1 MDAHGHLP
9 FLKETILFLALSGVL
24 MPLLSRLRFNP
35 VLGFL
40 LVGVLLGPYGLA
52 SLAGTWPVLS
62 WFTFAR
68 PEDVESLAELGVIFL
83 MFMIGLELSVE
94 RLWSMRRLVFGLGGL
109 QVVLSASALAGLALW
124 FGNSS
129 EAAVILGVVLAFSS
143 TAIVMQLLIQ
153 RRELGTPLGQSSF
166 AILLFQDLAV
176 VPLLVLISILGAAT
190 GEGSFASLLGYAAL
204 KGVLTVVLIY
214 LIGRR
219 VVRPLFHQITVDK
232 QPDTFTALT
241 LLTTLGVAAL
251 TWYAGLSMALG
262 ALLAGLIIAETEF
275 RHEVEI
281 TIEPFKGLLMGLFFM
296 SVGMGIDLR
305 ALLAEPLWIPLSVI
319 GLLALKALIVFVLL
333 RVFGLSWGRAA
344 EGGLLLGQGGEFAFI
359 VIGMALTLDLLE
371 RQVGQFM
378 LIVVGVS
385 MLAAPVVARLG
396 QSLGDSIDR
405 RATPPA
411 PEDAGLGDMGEL
423 GGHVIVAG
431 YGRVGQMVGQML
443 AEQGVAFVAIE
454 NDAELVAHQRKA
466 GMPLVFGDA
475 SRPELLRKLRI
486 DQARAVVLTMDHTAG
501 AIHAVQGIRR
511 LMPMMRIIARARDE
525 KHALRLREAGASVV
539 VPETLESSLKL
550 TGWVLE
556 VLGVP
561 PDAAL
566 RLLEQARERRIVA
579 LRGSAPPLNTDRP

>member
-1 MDAHGHLP
+1 MDAHGNFP

-24 MPLLSRLRFNP
+24 MPLLSRLRINP

-40 LVGVLLGPYGLA
+40 SVGVLLGPYGLA

-68 PEDVESLAELGVIFL
+68 PEDVEFLAELGVIFL
-83 MFMIGLELSVE
+83 MFMIGLEMSVE

-109 QVVLSASALAGLALW
+109 QVALSAAAVGGLALW
-124 FGNSS
+124 FGNSI

-153 RRELGTPLGQSSF
+153 RRELGTPLGQSTF

-176 VPLLVLISILGAAT
+176 VPLLVLISILGASS
-190 GEGSFASLLGYAAL
+190 GEGSFASLLGSAVV

-219 VVRPLFHQITVDK
+219 VVRPLFHQIAVDK

-305 ALLAEPLWIPLSVI
+305 ALLAEPLWIPLSVV
-319 GLLALKALIVFVLL
+319 GLLAMKALIIFVLL
-333 RVFGLSWGRAA
+333 RVFGLSWGRSA

-359 VIGMALTLDLLE
+359 VIGMALALGLLE

-385 MLAAPVVARLG
+385 MLVAPVVARLG
-396 QSLGDSIDR
+396 QSLGDNIDR
-405 RATPPA
+405 RAAPPA
-411 PEDAGLGDMGEL
+411 PEDMEVGEL
-423 GGHVIVAG
+423 GGHVIIAG

-454 NDAELVAHQRKA
+454 NDAQLIAHQRKA
-466 GMPLVFGDA
+466 GVPLVFGDA

-486 DQARAVVLTMDHTAG
+486 DQARAVVLTMDHTAA

-525 KHALRLREAGASVV
+525 KHALLLREAGASVV

-556 VLGVP
+556 TLGVP
-561 PDAAL
+561 SDAAL
-566 RLLEQARERRIVA
+566 RLLEQERERRIVA
-579 LRGSAPPLNTDRP
+579 LRDTSAGAAS

>member
-1 MDAHGHLP
+1 MDAHGSFP

-24 MPLLSRLRFNP
+24 MPLLSRLRINA

-40 LVGVLLGPYGLA
+40 SVGVLLGPYGLA

-68 PEDVESLAELGVIFL
+68 PEDVEFLAELGVIFL
-83 MFMIGLELSVE
+83 MFMIGLEMSVE

-109 QVVLSASALAGLALW
+109 QVALSAAAVGGLALW
-124 FGNSS
+124 FGNSI

-153 RRELGTPLGQSSF
+153 RRELGTPLGQSAF

-176 VPLLVLISILGAAT
+176 VPLLVLISILGAAS
-190 GEGSFASLLGYAAL
+190 GEGSFASLLGTAVV

-214 LIGRR
+214 LVGRR
-219 VVRPLFHQITVDK
+219 VVRPLFHQIAVDK

-305 ALLAEPLWIPLSVI
+305 ALLAEPLWIPLSVV
-319 GLLALKALIVFVLL
+319 GLLAMKAAIVFVLL
-333 RVFGLSWGRAA
+333 RVFGLSWGRSA

-359 VIGMALTLDLLE
+359 VIGMALTLGLLE
-371 RQVGQFM
+371 RSVGQFM

-396 QSLGDSIDR
+396 QSLGDNIDR
-405 RATPPA
+405 RAAPPA
-411 PEDAGLGDMGEL
+411 PEDTELGEL
-423 GGHVIVAG
+423 GGHVIIAG

-454 NDAELVAHQRKA
+454 NDAQLIAHQRKA
-466 GMPLVFGDA
+466 GVPLVFGDA

-486 DQARAVVLTMDHTAG
+486 DQARAVVLTMDHTAA

-511 LMPMMRIIARARDE
+511 LMPMMRVIARARDE
-525 KHALRLREAGASVV
+525 KHALLLREAGASVV

-556 VLGVP
+556 TLGVP
-561 PDAAL
+561 PDATL
-566 RLLEQARERRIVA
+566 RLLEQERERRIVA
-579 LRGSAPPLNTDRP
+579 LRDTPPGGGA

>member
-1 MDAHGHLP
+1 MEAHESFP
-9 FLKETILFLALSGVL
+9 FLKEIILFLALSGVL
-24 MPLLSRLRFNP
+24 MPLLSRLKINP

-40 LVGVLLGPYGLA
+40 SVGVLLGPYGLA
-52 SLAGTWPVLS
+52 SLAQAWPPLS

-68 PEDVESLAELGVIFL
+68 PDQVEFLAELGVIFL
-83 MFMIGLELSVE
+83 MFMIGLEMSVE

-109 QVVLSASALAGLALW
+109 QVALSAGAVGALALW
-124 FGNSS
+124 FGNGI

-153 RRELGTPLGQSSF
+153 RHELGTPLGQASF

-176 VPLLVLISILGAAT
+176 VPLLVLISILGASS
-190 GEGSFASLLGYAAL
+190 GEGSFAGLLGLAML
-204 KGVLTVVLIY
+204 KGVLTVVGIY

-219 VVRPLFHQITVDK
+219 VVRPLFHQIAVDK

-251 TWYAGLSMALG
+251 TWVAGLSMALG

-305 ALLAEPLWIPLSVI
+305 ALLAEPLWIPLSVV
-319 GLLALKALIVFVLL
+319 GLLAMKALIVFVLL
-333 RVFGLSWGRAA
+333 RVFGLSWGRSA

-359 VIGMALTLDLLE
+359 VIGMALALGLLE

-385 MLAAPVVARLG
+385 MLVAPVVARLG
-396 QSLGDSIDR
+396 QSLGDNIDR
-405 RATPPA
+405 RAAPPA
-411 PEDAGLGDMGEL
+411 PEDMEVGEL
-423 GGHVIVAG
+423 GGHVIIAG

-454 NDAELVAHQRKA
+454 NDAQLIAHQRKA
-466 GMPLVFGDA
+466 GVPLVFGDA

-486 DQARAVVLTMDHTAG
+486 DQARAVVLTMDHTAA

-525 KHALRLREAGASVV
+525 KHALLLREAGASVV

-556 VLGVP
+556 TLGIP

-566 RLLEQARERRIVA
+566 RLVEQERERRIIA
-579 LRGSAPPLNTDRP
+579 LRDTGNA

>member
-1 MDAHGHLP
+1 MDTHGNLP

-24 MPLLSRLRFNP
+24 MPLLSRLRINA

-40 LVGVLLGPYGLA
+40 SVGVLLGPYGLA
-52 SLAGTWPVLS
+52 SLAGSWPVLS

-68 PEDVESLAELGVIFL
+68 PEDVEFLAELGVIFL
-83 MFMIGLELSVE
+83 MFMIGLEMSVE

-109 QVVLSASALAGLALW
+109 QVGISATVVGALALW
-124 FGNSS
+124 FGNSI
-129 EAAVILGVVLAFSS
+129 EASVILGVVLAFSS

-153 RRELGTPLGQSSF
+153 RRELGTPLGQSAF

-176 VPLLVLISILGAAT
+176 VPLLVLISILGASA
-190 GEGSFASLLGYAAL
+190 GEGSFASLLGSAVL
-204 KGVLTVVLIY
+204 KGVLTVVMIY

-219 VVRPLFHQITVDK
+219 VVRPLFHQIAVDK

-251 TWYAGLSMALG
+251 TWFAGLSMALG

-305 ALLAEPLWIPLSVI
+305 ALLAEPVWIPLSVI
-319 GLLALKALIVFVLL
+319 GLLALKALVVFVLL

-359 VIGMALTLDLLE
+359 VIGMALGLGLLE
-371 RQVGQFM
+371 RQIGQFM

-396 QSLGDSIDR
+396 QSLGDGIDR
-405 RATPPA
+405 RTALPA
-411 PEDAGLGDMGEL
+411 PDADAELGEL
-423 GGHVIVAG
+423 GGHVIIAG
-431 YGRVGQMVGQML
+431 YGRVGQLVGQML
-443 AEQGVAFVAIE
+443 AEQGVSFVAIE
-454 NDAELVAHQRKA
+454 NDAHLIAHQRKA
-466 GMPLVFGDA
+466 GVPLVFGDA

-486 DQARAVVLTMDHTAG
+486 DQARAVVLTMDHTAA

-511 LMPMMRIIARARDE
+511 MAPMMRVIARARDE
-525 KHALRLREAGASVV
+525 KHALLLREAGASVV

-556 VLGVP
+556 TLGVP

-566 RLLEQARERRIVA
+566 RQLEQERERRIVA
-579 LRGSAPPLNTDRP
+579 LRDAGPA

>member
-1 MDAHGHLP
+1 MDAHDSFP
-9 FLKETILFLALSGVL
+9 FLKEIILFLALSGVL
-24 MPLLSRLRFNP
+24 MPLLSRLKINP

-40 LVGVLLGPYGLA
+40 SVGVLLGPYGLA
-52 SLAGTWPVLS
+52 SLAQAWPPLS

-68 PEDVESLAELGVIFL
+68 PDQVAFLAELGVIFL
-83 MFMIGLELSVE
+83 MFMIGLEMSIE
-94 RLWSMRRLVFGLGGL
+94 RLWSMRKLVFGLGGL
-109 QVVLSASALAGLALW
+109 QVALSATAIAALAMS
-124 FGNSS
+124 FQNSI
-129 EAAVILGVVLAFSS
+129 EASVILGVVLAFSS

-153 RRELGTPLGQSSF
+153 RRELGTPLGQSTF

-176 VPLLVLISILGAAT
+176 VPLLVLISILGASS
-190 GEGSFASLLGYAAL
+190 GEGSFASLLGSAVV

-219 VVRPLFHQITVDK
+219 VVRPLFHQIAVDK

-305 ALLAEPLWIPLSVI
+305 ALLAEPLWIPLSVV
-319 GLLALKALIVFVLL
+319 GLLAMKALIIFVLL
-333 RVFGLSWGRAA
+333 RVFGLSWGRSA

-359 VIGMALTLDLLE
+359 VIGMALALGLLE

-385 MLAAPVVARLG
+385 MLVAPVVARLG
-396 QSLGDSIDR
+396 QSLGDNIDR
-405 RATPPA
+405 RAAPPA
-411 PEDAGLGDMGEL
+411 PKDMELGEL
-423 GGHVIVAG
+423 GGHVIIAG

-454 NDAELVAHQRKA
+454 NDAQLITHQRKA
-466 GMPLVFGDA
+466 GVPLVFGDA

-486 DQARAVVLTMDHTAG
+486 DQARAVVLTMDHTAA

-525 KHALRLREAGASVV
+525 KHALLLREAGASVV

-556 VLGVP
+556 TLGVP
-561 PDAAL
+561 SDAAL
-566 RLLEQARERRIVA
+566 RLLEQERERRIVA
-579 LRGSAPPLNTDRP
+579 LRDTSVGGAS

>member
-1 MDAHGHLP
+1 MDAHGNFP

-24 MPLLSRLRFNP
+24 MPLLSRLRINP

-40 LVGVLLGPYGLA
+40 SVGVLLGPYGLA

-68 PEDVESLAELGVIFL
+68 PEDVEFLAELGVIFL
-83 MFMIGLELSVE
+83 MFMIGLEMSVE

-109 QVVLSASALAGLALW
+109 QVALSAAAVGALALW
-124 FGNSS
+124 FGNSI

-153 RRELGTPLGQSSF
+153 RRELGTPLGQSTF

-176 VPLLVLISILGAAT
+176 VPLLVLISILGASS
-190 GEGSFASLLGYAAL
+190 GEGSFASLLGSAVV

-219 VVRPLFHQITVDK
+219 VVRPLFHQITVEK

-305 ALLAEPLWIPLSVI
+305 ALLAEPLWIPLSVV
-319 GLLALKALIVFVLL
+319 GLLAMKALIIFVLL
-333 RVFGLSWGRAA
+333 RVFGLSWGRSA

-359 VIGMALTLDLLE
+359 VIGMALALGLLE

-385 MLAAPVVARLG
+385 MLVAPVVARLG
-396 QSLGDSIDR
+396 QSLGDNIDR
-405 RATPPA
+405 RAAPPA
-411 PEDAGLGDMGEL
+411 PEDMEVGEL
-423 GGHVIVAG
+423 GGHVIIAG

-454 NDAELVAHQRKA
+454 NDAQLIAHQRKA
-466 GMPLVFGDA
+466 GVPLVFGDA

-486 DQARAVVLTMDHTAG
+486 DQARAVVLTMDHTAA

-525 KHALRLREAGASVV
+525 KHALLLREAGASVV

-556 VLGVP
+556 TLGVP
-561 PDAAL
+561 PDAAM
-566 RLLEQARERRIVA
+566 RLLEQERERRIVA
-579 LRGSAPPLNTDRP
+579 LRDTSVGTAP

>member
-1 MDAHGHLP
+1 MDAHGSFP
-9 FLKETILFLALSGVL
+9 FLKEIILFLALSGVL
-24 MPLLSRLRFNP
+24 MPLLSRLRINA

-40 LVGVLLGPYGLA
+40 SVGVLLGPYGLA

-68 PEDVESLAELGVIFL
+68 PEDVEFLAELGVIFL
-83 MFMIGLELSVE
+83 MFMIGLEMSVE

-109 QVVLSASALAGLALW
+109 QVALSAAAVGGLALW
-124 FGNSS
+124 FGNSV

-153 RRELGTPLGQSSF
+153 RRELGTPLGQAAF

-176 VPLLVLISILGAAT
+176 VPLLVLISILGAAA
-190 GEGSFASLLGYAAL
+190 GEGSFAALLGYAVV

-214 LIGRR
+214 LVGRR
-219 VVRPLFHQITVDK
+219 VVRPLFHQIAVDK

-251 TWYAGLSMALG
+251 TWVAGLSMALG

-305 ALLAEPLWIPLSVI
+305 ALLAEPLWIPLSVV
-319 GLLALKALIVFVLL
+319 GLLALKALIIFALL
-333 RVFGLSWGRAA
+333 SVFGLSWGRSA

-359 VIGMALTLDLLE
+359 VIGMALTLGLLE

-385 MLAAPVVARLG
+385 MLAAPIIARLG
-396 QSLGDSIDR
+396 QGLGDSIDR
-405 RATPPA
+405 RAAPPA
-411 PEDAGLGDMGEL
+411 PDDTELGEL
-423 GGHVIVAG
+423 GGHVIIAG

-454 NDAELVAHQRKA
+454 NDAKLIAHQRKA
-466 GMPLVFGDA
+466 GVPLVFGDA

-486 DQARAVVLTMDHTAG
+486 DQARAVVLTMDHTAA

-525 KHALRLREAGASVV
+525 KHALLLREAGASVV

-556 VLGVP
+556 TLGVP
-561 PDAAL
+561 PDAAM
-566 RLLEQARERRIVA
+566 RLLEQERERRIVA
-579 LRGSAPPLNTDRP
+579 LRDRSARSAT

>member
-1 MDAHGHLP
+1 MDAHGNFP

-24 MPLLSRLRFNP
+24 MPLLSRLRINP

-40 LVGVLLGPYGLA
+40 SVGVLLGPYGLA

-68 PEDVESLAELGVIFL
+68 PEDVEFLAELGVIFL
-83 MFMIGLELSVE
+83 MFMIGLEMSVE

-109 QVVLSASALAGLALW
+109 QVALSAAAVGALALW
-124 FGNSS
+124 FGNSI

-153 RRELGTPLGQSSF
+153 RRELGTPLGQSTF

-176 VPLLVLISILGAAT
+176 VPLLVLISILGASS
-190 GEGSFASLLGYAAL
+190 GEGSFASLLGSAVV

-219 VVRPLFHQITVDK
+219 VVRPLFHQITVEK

-305 ALLAEPLWIPLSVI
+305 ALLAEPLWIPLSVV
-319 GLLALKALIVFVLL
+319 GLLAMKALIIFVLL
-333 RVFGLSWGRAA
+333 RVFGLSWGRSA

-359 VIGMALTLDLLE
+359 VIGMALALGLLE

-385 MLAAPVVARLG
+385 MLVAPVVARLG
-396 QSLGDSIDR
+396 QSLGDNIDR
-405 RATPPA
+405 RAAPPA
-411 PEDAGLGDMGEL
+411 PEDMEVGEL
-423 GGHVIVAG
+423 GGHVIIAG

-454 NDAELVAHQRKA
+454 NDAQLIAHQRKA
-466 GMPLVFGDA
+466 GVPLVFGDA

-486 DQARAVVLTMDHTAG
+486 DQARAVVLTMDHTAA

-525 KHALRLREAGASVV
+525 KHALLLREAGASVV

-556 VLGVP
+556 TLGIP

-566 RLLEQARERRIVA
+566 RLVEQERERRIIA
-579 LRGSAPPLNTDRP
+579 LRDTGNA

>member
-1 MDAHGHLP
+1 MDAHGSFP

-24 MPLLSRLRFNP
+24 MPLLSRLRINA

-40 LVGVLLGPYGLA
+40 SVGVLLGPYGLA

-68 PEDVESLAELGVIFL
+68 PEDVEFLAELGVIFL
-83 MFMIGLELSVE
+83 MFMIGLEMSVE

-109 QVVLSASALAGLALW
+109 QVALSAAAVGGLALW
-124 FGNSS
+124 FGNSI

-153 RRELGTPLGQSSF
+153 RRELGTPLGQSAF

-176 VPLLVLISILGAAT
+176 VPLLVLISILGAAS
-190 GEGSFASLLGYAAL
+190 GEGSFASLLGTAVV

-214 LIGRR
+214 LVGRR
-219 VVRPLFHQITVDK
+219 VVRPLFHQIAVDK

-305 ALLAEPLWIPLSVI
+305 ALLAEPLWIPLSVV
-319 GLLALKALIVFVLL
+319 GLLAMKAAIVFVLL
-333 RVFGLSWGRAA
+333 RVFGLSWGRSA

-359 VIGMALTLDLLE
+359 VIGMALTLGLLE
-371 RQVGQFM
+371 RSVGQFM

-396 QSLGDSIDR
+396 QSLGDNIDR
-405 RATPPA
+405 RAAPPA
-411 PEDAGLGDMGEL
+411 PEDTELGEL
-423 GGHVIVAG
+423 GGHVIIAG

-454 NDAELVAHQRKA
+454 NDAQLIAHQRKA
-466 GMPLVFGDA
+466 GVPLVFGDA
-475 SRPELLRKLRI
+475 SRPELLRI
-486 DQARAVVLTMDHTAG
+486 DQARAVVLTMDHTAA

-511 LMPMMRIIARARDE
+511 LMPMMRVIARARDE
-525 KHALRLREAGASVV
+525 KHALLLREAGASVV

-556 VLGVP
+556 TLGVP
-561 PDAAL
+561 PDATL
-566 RLLEQARERRIVA
+566 RLLEQERERRIVA
-579 LRGSAPPLNTDRP
+579 LRDTPPGGGA

>member
-1 MDAHGHLP
+1 MDAHGHFP

-24 MPLLSRLRFNP
+24 MPLLLRLRINA

-40 LVGVLLGPYGLA
+40 AVGVLLGPYGLA
-52 SLAGTWPVLS
+52 SLAGTWPLLS

-68 PEDVESLAELGVIFL
+68 PEDVEFLAELGVIFL
-83 MFMIGLELSVE
+83 MFMIGLEMSVE

-109 QVVLSASALAGLALW
+109 QVALSAAAVGALALW
-124 FGNSS
+124 FGNSI

-153 RRELGTPLGQSSF
+153 RRELGTPLGQSTF

-176 VPLLVLISILGAAT
+176 VPLLVLISILGASS
-190 GEGSFASLLGYAAL
+190 GEGSFASLLGSAVV

-219 VVRPLFHQITVDK
+219 VVRPLFHQIAVDK

-305 ALLAEPLWIPLSVI
+305 ALLAEPLWIPLSVV
-319 GLLALKALIVFVLL
+319 GLLALKALIIFALL
-333 RVFGLSWGRAA
+333 RAFGLSWGRSA

-359 VIGMALTLDLLE
+359 VIGMALALGLLE

-385 MLAAPVVARLG
+385 MLAAPIVARLG
-396 QSLGDSIDR
+396 QSLGDNIDR
-405 RATPPA
+405 RAAPPA
-411 PEDAGLGDMGEL
+411 PEDTELGEL
-423 GGHVIVAG
+423 GGHVIIAG

-454 NDAELVAHQRKA
+454 NDAKLIAHQRKA
-466 GMPLVFGDA
+466 GVPLVFGDA

-486 DQARAVVLTMDHTAG
+486 DQARAVVLTMDHTAA

-525 KHALRLREAGASVV
+525 KHALLLREAGASVV

-556 VLGVP
+556 TLGVP
-561 PDAAL
+561 SDAAM
-566 RLLEQARERRIVA
+566 RLLEQERERRIVA
-579 LRGSAPPLNTDRP
+579 LRDTSAGAAP

>member
-1 MDAHGHLP
+1 MDAHGSFP

-24 MPLLSRLRFNP
+24 MPLLSRLRINA

-40 LVGVLLGPYGLA
+40 SVGVLLGPYGLA

-68 PEDVESLAELGVIFL
+68 PEDVEFLAELGVIFL
-83 MFMIGLELSVE
+83 MFMIGLEMSVE

-109 QVVLSASALAGLALW
+109 QVALSAAAVGGLALW
-124 FGNSS
+124 FGNSI

-153 RRELGTPLGQSSF
+153 RRELGTPLGQSAF

-176 VPLLVLISILGAAT
+176 VPLLVLISILGAAS
-190 GEGSFASLLGYAAL
+190 GEGSFASLLGTAVV

-214 LIGRR
+214 LVGRR
-219 VVRPLFHQITVDK
+219 VVRPLFHQIAVDK

-305 ALLAEPLWIPLSVI
+305 ALLAEPLWIPLSVV
-319 GLLALKALIVFVLL
+319 GLLAMKAAIVFVLL
-333 RVFGLSWGRAA
+333 RVFGLSWGRSA

-359 VIGMALTLDLLE
+359 VIGMALTLGLLE
-371 RQVGQFM
+371 RSVGQFM

-396 QSLGDSIDR
+396 QSLGDNIDR
-405 RATPPA
+405 RAAPPA
-411 PEDAGLGDMGEL
+411 PEDTELGEL
-423 GGHVIVAG
+423 GGHVIIAG

-454 NDAELVAHQRKA
+454 NDAQLIAHQRKA
-466 GMPLVFGDA
+466 GVPLVFGDA

-486 DQARAVVLTMDHTAG
+486 DQARAVVLTMDHTAA

-525 KHALRLREAGASVV
+525 KHALLLREAGASVV

-556 VLGVP
+556 TLGVP
-561 PDAAL
+561 PDATL
-566 RLLEQARERRIVA
+566 RLLEQERERRIVA
-579 LRGSAPPLNTDRP
+579 LRDTPPGGGA

>member
-1 MDAHGHLP
+1 MDSHDSFP
-9 FLKETILFLALSGVL
+9 FLKEIILFLALSGVL
-24 MPLLSRLRFNP
+24 MPLLSRLKINP

-40 LVGVLLGPYGLA
+40 SVGVLLGPYGLA
-52 SLAGTWPVLS
+52 SLAQAWPPLS

-68 PEDVESLAELGVIFL
+68 PDQVEFLAELGVIFL
-83 MFMIGLELSVE
+83 MFMIGLEMSVE

-109 QVVLSASALAGLALW
+109 QVALSAAAVGALALW
-124 FGNSS
+124 FGNSI

-153 RRELGTPLGQSSF
+153 RRELGTPLGQSTF

-176 VPLLVLISILGAAT
+176 VPLLVLISILGASS
-190 GEGSFASLLGYAAL
+190 GEGSFASLLGSAVV

-214 LIGRR
+214 LVGRR
-219 VVRPLFHQITVDK
+219 VVRPLFHQIAVDK

-305 ALLAEPLWIPLSVI
+305 ALLAEPLWIPLSVV
-319 GLLALKALIVFVLL
+319 GLLAMKALIIFVLL
-333 RVFGLSWGRAA
+333 RVFGLSWGRSA

-359 VIGMALTLDLLE
+359 VIGMALALGLLE

-385 MLAAPVVARLG
+385 MLVAPVVARLG
-396 QSLGDSIDR
+396 QSLGDNIDR
-405 RATPPA
+405 RAAPPA
-411 PEDAGLGDMGEL
+411 PEDMEVGEL
-423 GGHVIVAG
+423 GGHVIIAG

-454 NDAELVAHQRKA
+454 NDAQLIAHQRKA
-466 GMPLVFGDA
+466 GVPLVFGDA

-486 DQARAVVLTMDHTAG
+486 DQARAVVLTMDHTAA

-525 KHALRLREAGASVV
+525 KHALLLREAGASVV

-556 VLGVP
+556 TLGVP
-561 PDAAL
+561 PDAAM
-566 RLLEQARERRIVA
+566 RLLEQERERRIVA
-579 LRGSAPPLNTDRP
+579 LRDTGAGAAP

>member
-1 MDAHGHLP
+1 MDAHGNFP

-24 MPLLSRLRFNP
+24 MPLLSRLRINP

-40 LVGVLLGPYGLA
+40 SVGVLLGPYGLA

-68 PEDVESLAELGVIFL
+68 PEDVEFLAELGVIFL
-83 MFMIGLELSVE
+83 MFMIGLEMSVE

-109 QVVLSASALAGLALW
+109 QVALSAAAVGALALW
-124 FGNSS
+124 FGNSI

-153 RRELGTPLGQSSF
+153 RRELGTPLGQSTF

-176 VPLLVLISILGAAT
+176 VPLLVLISILGASS
-190 GEGSFASLLGYAAL
+190 GEGSFASLLGSAVV

-219 VVRPLFHQITVDK
+219 VVRPLFHQIAVDK

-305 ALLAEPLWIPLSVI
+305 ALLAEPLWIPLSVV
-319 GLLALKALIVFVLL
+319 GLLAMKALIIFVLL
-333 RVFGLSWGRAA
+333 RVFGLSWGRSA

-359 VIGMALTLDLLE
+359 VIGMALALGLLE

-385 MLAAPVVARLG
+385 MLVAPVVARLG
-396 QSLGDSIDR
+396 QSLGDNIDR
-405 RATPPA
+405 RAAPPA
-411 PEDAGLGDMGEL
+411 PEDMEVGEL
-423 GGHVIVAG
+423 GGHVIIAG

-454 NDAELVAHQRKA
+454 NDAQLIAHQRKA
-466 GMPLVFGDA
+466 GVPLVFGDA

-486 DQARAVVLTMDHTAG
+486 DQARAVVLTMDHTAA

-525 KHALRLREAGASVV
+525 KHALLLREAGASVV

-556 VLGVP
+556 TLGVP
-561 PDAAL
+561 PDAAM
-566 RLLEQARERRIVA
+566 RLLEQERERRIMA
-579 LRGSAPPLNTDRP
+579 LRD

>member
-1 MDAHGHLP
+1 MDAHGNFP

-24 MPLLSRLRFNP
+24 MPLLSRLRINP

-40 LVGVLLGPYGLA
+40 SVGVLLGPYGLA

-62 WFTFAR
+62 LFTFAR
-68 PEDVESLAELGVIFL
+68 PQDVEFLAELGVIFL
-83 MFMIGLELSVE
+83 MFMIGLEMSVE

-109 QVVLSASALAGLALW
+109 QVALSAAALGGLALW
-124 FGNSS
+124 FGNSI

-153 RRELGTPLGQSSF
+153 RRELGTPLGQSAF

-176 VPLLVLISILGAAT
+176 VPLLVLISILGASS
-190 GEGSFASLLGYAAL
+190 GEGSFASLLGTAVL

-219 VVRPLFHQITVDK
+219 VVRPLFHQIAVDK

-305 ALLAEPLWIPLSVI
+305 ALLAEPLWIPLSVV
-319 GLLALKALIVFVLL
+319 GLLAMKALIVFVLL
-333 RVFGLSWGRAA
+333 RVFGLSWGRSA

-359 VIGMALTLDLLE
+359 VIGMALALGLLE

-396 QSLGDSIDR
+396 QSLGDNIDR
-405 RATPPA
+405 RTAPPA
-411 PEDAGLGDMGEL
+411 PDDTELGAMGGP
-423 GGHVIVAG
+423 GGHVIIAG

-443 AEQGVAFVAIE
+443 GEQGVAFVAIE
-454 NDAELVAHQRKA
+454 NDAQLIAHQRKA
-466 GMPLVFGDA
+466 GVPLVFGDA

-486 DQARAVVLTMDHTAG
+486 DQARAVVLTMDHTAA

-525 KHALRLREAGASVV
+525 KHALLLREAGASVV

-556 VLGVP
+556 TLGVP
-561 PDAAL
+561 PDAAT
-566 RLLEQARERRIVA
+566 RLLEQERERRIVA
-579 LRGSAPPLNTDRP
+579 LRGSGTT